1 MGKYIKQLTN
11 EDIENFLR
19 ENNYE
24 LCENIKN
31 NSGKKSP
38 SIERDDELIFT
49 RCRRILSEDEK
60 EIDKM
65 LAYELMHKYPGFMS
79 LALFATINKYS
90 LDTDIIIFKDFY
102 SNIISADTSR
112 EKQVETL
119 DENYVHFMANKFKN
133 QGYICDYIE
142 DAKKYEEP
150 TNNDEIEM

>member
-11 EDIENFLR
+11 EDIENFLK

-31 NSGKKSP
+31 NSGEKLP
-38 SIERDDELIFT
+38 SIERDDKLIFT

-90 LDTDIIIFKDFY
+90 IDTDIVIFNDFY
-102 SNIISADTSR
+102 SNIISADSDR
-112 EKQVETL
+112 EKQVEKL
-119 DENYVHFMANKFKN
+119 DENYVRFMANKFKN
-133 QGYICDYIE
+133 QGYISDYIE
-142 DAKKYEEP
+142 DAKKYKEH
-150 TNNDEIEM
+150 NNNEIEM